1 MSTPK
6 LLSDAIEGLLA
17 RDKQVKLVA
26 VGVREIYRA
35 GDSAEFLYF
44 VRSGMVKL
52 CHAGGGLVV
61 VVAGEL
67 FGEELLWG
75 EEIYGA
81 DATRIMKGEILR
93 IPVAWFERVARRHSE
108 LWQGVAMLIRKQL
121 VRERRSFQQLAH
133 LSTDERI
140 VAMLAHLAPSCPL
153 VPSLNSDRLVHSIPL
168 TQAELALLVG
178 ASRETTSSELNAMAR
193 RGELELR
200 RGRLL
205 VPARSAKSAAKSAAK
220 AAHAG

>member
-1 MSTPK
+1 MSTPT
-6 LLSDAIEGLLA
+6 LLSDAIEDLLA
-17 RDKQVKLVA
+17 RDKQVELVA
-26 VGVREIYRA
+26 PSVREIYRA
-35 GDSAEFLYF
+35 GESAAWIYF
-44 VRSGMVKL
+44 VRSGMVRL
-52 CHAGGGLVV
+52 CAVGGGLVV
-61 VVAGEL
+61 VRAGEL

-75 EEIYGA
+75 EEIYWA

-108 LWQGVAMLIRKQL
+108 LWQGVAVLIRQQL
-121 VRERRSFQQLAH
+121 VRERRSFQQLAN
-133 LSTDERI
+133 LSTAERI
-140 VAMLAHLAPSCPL
+140 VAMLAHLAPGCPL
-153 VPSLNSDRLVHSIPL
+153 VPSMSSDRLVHSIPL
-168 TQAELALLVG
+168 TQAELAMLVG

-205 VPARSAKSAAKSAAK
+205 VPAKSAK

>member
-1 MSTPK
+1 MSTPT
-6 LLSDAIEGLLA
+6 LLSDAIEDLLA
-17 RDKQVKLVA
+17 RDKQVELVA
-26 VGVREIYRA
+26 PSVREIYRA
-35 GDSAEFLYF
+35 GESAAWIYF

-52 CHAGGGLVV
+52 CGVGGGLVV
-61 VVAGEL
+61 VRAGEL

-75 EEIYGA
+75 EEIYWA

-108 LWQGVAMLIRKQL
+108 LWQGVAVLIRQQL
-121 VRERRSFQQLAH
+121 VRERRSFQQLAN
-133 LSTDERI
+133 LSTAERI
-140 VAMLAHLAPSCPL
+140 VAMLAHLAPGCPL
-153 VPSLNSDRLVHSIPL
+153 VPSMSSDRLVHSIPL
-168 TQAELALLVG
+168 TQAELAMLVG

-205 VPARSAKSAAKSAAK
+205 VPARSAKAAAKSAAK

>member
-1 MSTPK
+1 MSTPT
-6 LLSDAIEGLLA
+6 LLSDAIEDLLA
-17 RDKQVKLVA
+17 RDKQVELVA
-26 VGVREIYRA
+26 PSVREIYRA
-35 GDSAEFLYF
+35 GESAAWIYF
-44 VRSGMVKL
+44 VRSGMVRL
-52 CHAGGGLVV
+52 CAVGGGLVV
-61 VVAGEL
+61 VRAGEL

-75 EEIYGA
+75 EEIYWA

-108 LWQGVAMLIRKQL
+108 LWQGVAVSIRQQL
-121 VRERRSFQQLAH
+121 VRERRSFQQLAN
-133 LSTDERI
+133 LSTAERI
-140 VAMLAHLAPSCPL
+140 VAMLAHLAPGCPL
-153 VPSLNSDRLVHSIPL
+153 VPSMSSDRLVHSIPL
-168 TQAELALLVG
+168 TQAELAMLVG

-205 VPARSAKSAAKSAAK
+205 VPAKSAK